1 MGENWNWGKEL
12 LDKEEGRVKHGGPQE
27 RLPQTLE
34 GIGERSKDLSSVVQ
48 KPVVKINHTEETLKS
63 GFIWGLRK
71 LSDGVGMLE
80 ERTETRP
87 GEMVAQE
94 LSLRDSKL
102 TFAQANRQAMG
113 KAQLQDISEVL
124 NMRR

>member
-1 MGENWNWGKEL
+1 
-12 LDKEEGRVKHGGPQE
+12 
-27 RLPQTLE
+27 
-34 GIGERSKDLSSVVQ
+34 
-48 KPVVKINHTEETLKS
+48 
-63 GFIWGLRK
+63 
-71 LSDGVGMLE
+71 MLE